1 MSDFDLTN
9 LTEELKIQNIIN
21 AINIPGLFTE
31 YEITYINKA
40 IKIHTLKSVQ
50 KMIKSNKI
58 EYKSMN
64 ENIKVK

>member
-31 YEITYINKA
+31 DEITYINKA